1 VQTTITITI
10 RREPRKNCLICD
22 GTGEFISDYDCLDM
36 PLPEACACTNPKSR
50 TLTFDEA
57 LDLMCGA
64 VHKNV
69 ALLSRDYLRAALE
82 SILPEVK

>member
-1 VQTTITITI
+1 
-10 RREPRKNCLICD
+10 
-22 GTGEFISDYDCLDM
+22 
-36 PLPEACACTNPKSR
+36 
-50 TLTFDEA
+50 
-57 LDLMCGA
+57 MCGA